1 MLSQIFN
8 KRIVKSGIAYTVC
21 NVILRGISFLTAP
34 LFIRL
39 LSPDEY
45 GRYSVFLSFEG
56 IIFIFSGLAIHSSI
70 KNAKYDM
77 KDSFDDYVKN
87 TIYLDFFNSLLLM
100 VVMNAIHYF
109 DPVFLNLSGLE
120 INMLVLSGF
129 CSALISIYSVKLVMD
144 YKSKDF
150 ILISFITVICGIG
163 LSLLLIFTVFSGN
176 HYYGRLLGSVGG
188 LLIGAIY
195 IVIKCFK
202 NSFPPIKLS
211 DWKYGLAISLPIV
224 PHGLSQI
231 ALSASDRIMINYMHN
246 AAQAGVYSFTY
257 TISIIPQVLFSSV
270 SNVWEPWFFENMNN
284 GFHDKVKI
292 ISTKF
297 CLLISVVFAMI
308 ACVVPE
314 IIKVMATSEYY
325 GAIDVSIIV
334 LIGLYFATLYY
345 IPCEIEYYFKKTKYI
360 AVATLLAAIINVVLN
375 YFGLLYFGYKIV
387 AWTTLFTYFLY
398 FLFHMYMACKIY
410 GKCFFEIKKFFWIIC
425 STCMFMLLLYTLI
438 DFFVLRLLLLVL
450 LLGGSSFWIFTELK
464 MLKTD
469 SQ

>member
-1 MLSQIFN
+1 
-8 KRIVKSGIAYTVC
+8 
-21 NVILRGISFLTAP
+21 
-34 LFIRL
+34 
-39 LSPDEY
+39 
-45 GRYSVFLSFEG
+45 
-56 IIFIFSGLAIHSSI
+56 
-70 KNAKYDM
+70 M

-325 GAIDVSIIV
+325 GAIDISIIV

-345 IPCEIEYYFKKTKYI
+345 IPCEIEYYFR
-360 AVATLLAAIINVVLN
+360 
-375 YFGLLYFGYKIV
+375 F
-387 AWTTLFTYFLY
+387 
-398 FLFHMYMACKIY
+398 
-410 GKCFFEIKKFFWIIC
+410 
-425 STCMFMLLLYTLI
+425 ST
-438 DFFVLRLLLLVL
+438 V
-450 LLGGSSFWIFTELK
+450 
-464 MLKTD
+464 
-469 SQ
+469 